1 MYCWVKEI
9 HAATATVATLRG
21 AWVEYDT
28 CLITAVKVKLTPRE
42 LLTAN
47 RMLGERLPW
56 AEGGPG
62 KPDAPYEWVTD
73 LIASETNWGHL
84 GEDRY
89 DMLSTSLTRSC
100 TKMVKVSCP
109 SWDYDA
115 ANALPA
121 LTGDQYEKLCNSHAA
136 ADQKKVTLYE
146 GYALHLTAY
155 NRGMKFINA
164 YFNRWSQSRALEETL
179 KLAAHK
185 EGKVLDEFVKELDS
199 ERIAKNQA
207 YRDKAAK
214 KQKVVVK
221 TSVVVGAKEST
232 QALRQVKGA
241 LTKAQNDL
249 KARQEQVAP
258 LVTENQKLKDFI
270 NSQNVKITGMTQRM
284 AEMKAQALNTA
295 GQLQSATSKLEMTE
309 DAKRESNPNYAMPG
323 LAEMKKQY
331 EACMAFFN
339 EASPMDTGTLTEV
352 QVFQT
357 LMAPD
362 LARWGAGSTCSGGR
376 AASGSPVPGG
386 LLSPGAGPSG
396 AGGGGFTPSAMQF

>member
-9 HAATATVATLRG
+9 HSTTATVATLRG
-21 AWVEYDT
+21 SWVEYDT

-47 RMLGERLPW
+47 RVLGDMLPW
-56 AEGGPG
+56 AGAEGD
-62 KPDAPYEWVTD
+62 KPENPYEWVTD
-73 LIASETNWGHL
+73 LIAPGTNWGHL

-89 DMLSTSLTRSC
+89 SMLSTVLTRSC
-100 TKMVKVSCP
+100 TKMVKVSVP
-109 SWDYDA
+109 SWDYGA
-115 ANALPA
+115 ANLLPA
-121 LTGDQYEKLCNSHAA
+121 LTEDQYDKLCNSTSS
-136 ADQKKVTLYE
+136 ADQKKVTLYM

-179 KLAAHK
+179 KLAADK
-185 EGKVLDEFVKELDS
+185 EGKVYDDFVKELDS
-199 ERIAKNQA
+199 ERIAKDQA
-207 YRDKAAK
+207 YKDKAAK

-221 TSVVVGAKEST
+221 TSVVVGAREST
-232 QALRQVKGA
+232 QALKQVKGA

-270 NSQNVKITGMTQRM
+270 NSQNAKINGMTQQM
-284 AEMKAQALNTA
+284 AKMKAQALNTA
-295 GQLQSATSKLEMTE
+295 GQLQSATSKLEMIE
-309 DAKRESNPNYAMPG
+309 GSKKEAIPNYAMPG
-323 LAEMKKQY
+323 LADMKKQY

-352 QVFQT
+352 QVFQS

-362 LARWGAGSTCSGGR
+362 LARWGVGSHCSAGRT
-376 AASGSPVPGG
+376 ASGSPVPGG

-396 AGGGGFTPSAMQF
+396 AGPSGFTPSAMQF

>member
-9 HAATATVATLRG
+9 TGVTNTLATLG
-21 AWVEYDT
+21 GPWVEYDT
-28 CLITAVKVKLTPRE
+28 CLITAVKVHLTPRE
-42 LLTAN
+42 LHTAN
-47 RMLGERLPW
+47 RMLGEGLHW
-56 AEGGPG
+56 DKNVYG
-62 KPDAPYEWVTD
+62 KPAKPYDWVTAH
-73 LIASETNWGHL
+73 IASEENWGHM
-84 GEDRY
+84 GKERY
-89 DMLSTSLTRSC
+89 ELLLVDLTMSC
-100 TKMVKVSCP
+100 TKMVKVHVP
-109 SWDYDA
+109 NWDFYA
-115 ANALPA
+115 ANDLDA
-121 LTGDQYEKLCNSHAA
+121 LTGDQYDKLCNSHAA
-136 ADQKKVTLYE
+136 ADQKKVTLYD
-146 GYALHLTAY
+146 GYALHLTAH

-164 YFNRWSQSRALEETL
+164 YFNRWSQSRSLEWTL
-179 KLAAHK
+179 KLAAEK
-185 EGKVLDEFVKELDS
+185 EGKVYCDFLKELDS
-199 ERIAKNQA
+199 ERSAKNQA

-221 TSVVVGAKEST
+221 TSVVVGAKESV
-232 QALRQVKGA
+232 QALKQVKGA

-270 NSQNVKITGMTQRM
+270 KSQNVKITGMTQRM

-309 DAKRESNPNYAMPG
+309 DAKREANPNYAMPG
-323 LAEMKKQY
+323 LADMKQQY

-339 EASPMDTGTLTEV
+339 EASPMETGTLTEV

-376 AASGSPVPGG
+376 AASASPVPGG

>member
-1 MYCWVKEI
+1 M
-9 HAATATVATLRG
+9 
-21 AWVEYDT
+21 WVEYDT
-28 CLITAVKVKLTPRE
+28 CMITAVKVHITPLE
-42 LLTAN
+42 LHTAN
-47 RMLGERLPW
+47 RMLREELHWGDGLYGWP
-56 AEGGPG
+56 A
-62 KPDAPYEWVTD
+62 KPYDWVTAH
-73 LIASETNWGHL
+73 IASEEHWGHL
-84 GEDRY
+84 GEHRY
-89 DMLSTSLTRSC
+89 ELLLVDLTHSC
-100 TKMVKVSCP
+100 TKLVQLSVP
-109 SWDYDA
+109 NWDYEA
-115 ANALPA
+115 AVDLPA
-121 LTGDQYEKLCNSHAA
+121 LTGDQYEKLCNSYAA
-136 ADQKKVTLYE
+136 ADQKKVTLYD

-155 NRGMKFINA
+155 NRGTKFINA

-179 KLAAHK
+179 KLAAEK
-185 EGKVLDEFVKELDS
+185 EGKVYDEFVKELDS
-199 ERIAKNQA
+199 ERIAKTQA
-207 YRDKAAK
+207 YKDKVAK
-214 KQKVVVK
+214 KQKIIVK
-221 TSVVVGAKEST
+221 ASVVVGAKEST

-309 DAKRESNPNYAMPG
+309 DAKREANPNYAMPG
-323 LAEMKKQY
+323 LADMKKQY

-396 AGGGGFTPSAMQF
+396 AGGGSISPSAMQF